1 MNLMRDAA
9 ATNREEIYRSV
20 CDRFP
25 PVRASGLEG
34 FGSGKGWLRCLEA
47 LVFEGFGSGKGWLR
61 SLEAMLP
68 WGIWCLTALAVACGG
83 YNT

>member
-9 ATNREEIYRSV
+9 ATNREEIYHSV

-25 PVRASGLEG
+25 PVRASLLEG

-47 LVFEGFGSGKGWLR
+47 LVFEGFGSG
-61 SLEAMLP
+61 M
-68 WGIWCLTALAVACGG
+68 WGV
-83 YNT
+83 